1 MKQYRV
7 IGASIFFC
15 LSFLGC
21 KNYENQKDKMIRFVC
36 DYKAMQIENGNVDY
50 ENLCD
55 LNRILSRFRDTMQM
69 SLIEYCSQK
78 REQSERD
85 LKLSQQIRLSEYD
98 LMTGSSRAALDKMK
112 PMNYYEQDLK
122 KLKSILMKTDSLALN
137 SDMYAKTISG
147 YFTMALSKLKK
158 KNKADADFMGLLLF
172 FAGNSQI
179 ISDKYEIVYNAYY
192 DNIVL
197 KTIKAF
203 SAKLEADEFYSIYMD
218 MVNHTAADYLGPDLV
233 DIINTYTRYAYVTDK
248 ETEFEKYLAIS
259 LE

>member
-137 SDMYAKTISG
+137 SDMYAKT
-147 YFTMALSKLKK
+147 
-158 KNKADADFMGLLLF
+158 MGM
-172 FAGNSQI
+172 
-179 ISDKYEIVYNAYY
+179 
-192 DNIVL
+192 
-197 KTIKAF
+197 KTKR
-203 SAKLEADEFYSIYMD
+203 
-218 MVNHTAADYLGPDLV
+218 T
-233 DIINTYTRYAYVTDK
+233 TT
-248 ETEFEKYLAIS
+248 
-259 LE
+259 

>member
-1 MKQYRV
+1 MGRRY
-7 IGASIFFC
+7 FFV
-15 LSFLGC
+15 FHFWGV
-21 KNYENQKDKMIRFVC
+21 KITENQKDKMIRFVC

-122 KLKSILMKTDSLALN
+122 KLKSILMKTDSLAL
-137 SDMYAKTISG
+137 
-147 YFTMALSKLKK
+147 
-158 KNKADADFMGLLLF
+158 
-172 FAGNSQI
+172 
-179 ISDKYEIVYNAYY
+179 
-192 DNIVL
+192 
-197 KTIKAF
+197 
-203 SAKLEADEFYSIYMD
+203 
-218 MVNHTAADYLGPDLV
+218 
-233 DIINTYTRYAYVTDK
+233 TRTCMRK
-248 ETEFEKYLAIS
+248 RSPGILQWH
-259 LE
+259 